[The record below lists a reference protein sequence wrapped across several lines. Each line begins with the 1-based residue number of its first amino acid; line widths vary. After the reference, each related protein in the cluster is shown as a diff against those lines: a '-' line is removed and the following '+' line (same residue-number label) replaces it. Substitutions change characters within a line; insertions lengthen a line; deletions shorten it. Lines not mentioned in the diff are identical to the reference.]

1 MKKQKQLQ
9 FQKASNMTR
18 LINICGGIASGKT
31 TFAAILSKIGI
42 DPIYESFQSNPFWEA
57 FYSDPQKYTFETEIS
72 FMLQHYHQ
80 IKKQYADSKNMVCD
94 YSFLLDMA
102 YAEMGLQGSRLNAFK
117 VVYEEIKKELPPP
130 ALIIHL
136 QCDPITELTRIS
148 NRGRTVEKSI
158 TVDFLRSLNTAIET
172 QIDQARPHSKIITID
187 SGRVNFVDDDAAK
200 AELVQLV
207 SQALGQCP

>member
-1 MKKQKQLQ
+1 MI
-9 FQKASNMTR
+9 R

-31 TFAAILSKIGI
+31 TFASILAKIGI

-80 IKKQYADSKNMVCD
+80 IKKQCADNKIMVCD

-102 YAEMGLQGSRLNAFK
+102 YAEMGLQGSQLEAFK

-136 QCDPITELTRIS
+136 QCDPDTELTRIS
-148 NRGRTVEKSI
+148 NRGRSVEKSI
-158 TVDFLRSLNTAIET
+158 TTDFLRSLNVAIET
-172 QIDQARPHSKIITID
+172 QIDKARPHSKIISID
-187 SGRVNFVDDDAAK
+187 SARSNFVDDEAAK
-200 AELVQLV
+200 AKLVQLV
-207 SQALGQCP
+207 AHTLKIAS

>member
-1 MKKQKQLQ
+1 MTKTNT
-9 FQKASNMTR
+9 SN
-18 LINICGGIASGKT
+18 LIEICGGIASGKT
-31 TFAAILSKIGI
+31 TFASILSKIGI

-80 IKKQYADSKNMVCD
+80 IKKQCADNKIMVCD

-102 YAEMGLQGSRLNAFK
+102 YAEMGLQGSLLNAFK
-117 VVYEEIKKELPPP
+117 VVYEEIIKELPSP

-136 QCDPITELTRIS
+136 QCDPETEMTRIS
-148 NRGRTVEKSI
+148 NRGRAVEKSI

-172 QIDQARPHSKIITID
+172 QIEKARPNSTIITID
-187 SGRVNFVDDDAAK
+187 STNINFVDDDAAN

-207 SQALGQCP
+207 TQTLGQRP